1 MDIDHLCE
9 ADISVKLITPAIIKA
24 GWDSLATTLSP
35 RSRRMR
41 NKVAAM
47 WTRVPR

>member
-9 ADISVKLITPAIIKA
+9 DDISVKLITPAIIKA

-35 RSRRMR
+35 RSTSLR
-41 NKVAAM
+41 NEMAAM
-47 WTRVPR
+47 PTHLPR